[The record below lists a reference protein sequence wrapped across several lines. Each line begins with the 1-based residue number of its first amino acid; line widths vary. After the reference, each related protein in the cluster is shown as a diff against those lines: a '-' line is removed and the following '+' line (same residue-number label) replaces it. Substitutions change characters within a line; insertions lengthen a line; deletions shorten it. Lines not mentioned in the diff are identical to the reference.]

1 MSKVYGYCR
10 VALANED
17 EMAKQVKMIES
28 YCKAN
33 SLILTECFC
42 DNGVSGLNSYR
53 NGFNKMLYTLQHGDV
68 VIVRDIARISRDV
81 KQYMSLAELMD
92 TLNVT
97 LKTIY

>member
-17 EMAKQVKMIES
+17 EMTKQVKMIED
-28 YCKAN
+28 YCKD
-33 SLILTECFC
+33 SDIVLDGCFC

-53 NGFNKMLYTLQHGDV
+53 NAFNKMLYALQDGDMV
-68 VIVRDIARISRDV
+68 VVKDIARLTRDM
-81 KQYMSLAELMD
+81 KQYIALVELME
-92 TLNVT
+92 TLNIT